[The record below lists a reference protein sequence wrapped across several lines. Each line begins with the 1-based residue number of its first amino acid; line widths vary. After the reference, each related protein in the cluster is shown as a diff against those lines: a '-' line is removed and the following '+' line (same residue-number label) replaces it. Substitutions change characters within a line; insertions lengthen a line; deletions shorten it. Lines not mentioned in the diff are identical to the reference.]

1 MDTSQVITEELR
13 KRIRAMEE
21 LIKSAKDCL
30 KDEDFLQCA
39 VRLEEASNQGKF
51 SELLIN
57 IFDSMSGN

>member
-21 LIKSAKDCL
+21 LIKSVKDCL